1 MALFVL
7 LKMAIT
13 SDSPYKM
20 LSTFLT
26 PRGRN
31 LNAMIFINMVTLM
44 VAALI
49 SMPAK
54 AEDFAMQS
62 GSEKTQGVLQNKVE
76 IRAMPRPATGSI
88 EQCGQMLRGVSDES
102 KQVKRVRKTLKKNL
116 HFRPLGSGHLILRP
130 GWYSDFDDAIAACS
144 DMREN
149 DIPVLVSLV
158 AREKQGGSVRVIA
171 YDILR
176 ILHTKALPCIE
187 AGMVVYPEGA
197 SDFSAL
203 KSTIERD
210 VVEISHNPAGF
221 AFNPKSCQMHP
232 EPSKGGKQP

>member
-1 MALFVL
+1 MKTNLLRRSLLLLAMASSFIPSASALVPNTFL
-7 LKMAIT
+7 GAIT
-13 SDSPYKM
+13 PGESH
-20 LSTFLT
+20 
-26 PRGRN
+26 
-31 LNAMIFINMVTLM
+31 
-44 VAALI
+44 AALI
-49 SMPAK
+49 QTSIQLAY
-54 AEDFAMQS
+54 DD
-62 GSEKTQGVLQNKVE
+62 QGVTKSTKSMKNA
-76 IRAMPRPATGSI
+76 RTPTGSI
-88 EQCGQMLRGVSDES
+88 EQCGQILRRVSDET

-187 AGMVVYPEGA
+187 AGMAVYPERVP
-197 SDFSAL
+197 DFSAL

-221 AFNPKSCQMHP
+221 AFNPKSCQMQRDRVHYR
-232 EPSKGGKQP
+232 